1 MAQGARQSSLFAA
14 EDFSIVYES
23 FSEANFKSYDFDT
36 IRTAMVDY
44 INNNFPEN
52 YNDWIS
58 SSEFVSLIELMA
70 FLGHN
75 LAFRADLA
83 SRENYLSTAERRE
96 SALRIAEFLSYTP
109 TRNIVSSGYLKV
121 DNVKTTEQVFDI
133 EGVSLANQ
141 TVQFEDVTDPNTYVN
156 FITIMNSIFNDN
168 SKFGSPFSRLTKNNT
183 SFEVYRTSST
193 NTQSTQSFTGV
204 VNGRTANFSLHSV
217 TQNTDKNIIEEKD
230 PDPYGVIDILYK
242 NDNSGLSSPNTGFFV
257 GFKQGLLEF
266 KDFTIDQGLPNMV
279 LDINVNNIAN
289 GQVWVQSVDEVGQVL
304 KTWTS
309 VDRLYGL
316 NSIFNATANNRRDIY
331 SIASREDDQISIVFA
346 DGEFGNIPT
355 GNIRVWYRT
364 GLNQNYI
371 INPAG
376 FSSTRLQFDYVGA
389 DGNTYQATLGLSLKS
404 TVSNAS
410 ERESVNSIKTNAGRF
425 FATQDRM
432 VTADDYSIYP
442 VTVSENIRK
451 IKSINRV
458 HSGHS
463 RFRDLYDPTA
473 TYSDAK
479 QFINDGYIYE
489 ENITTR
495 SIINLPTTLNSEAI
509 VQNFI
514 LPLLSNSELK
524 NLYYNKQY
532 YGGGSGY
539 DSNTAFNDTTGAI
552 IFYNS
557 NGQSD
562 NVFRWNQVNKGANTS
577 TGYITQNSGI
587 VQRMGQTA
595 TNALNKAEVN
605 SLVEFVSS
613 PYVDGYVDT
622 ITVNQGGS
630 GYTSAPTVTIT
641 GSGTG
646 AVATAS
652 ITNGIVTGIS
662 VSAEGSGYD
671 ATTTVTL
678 TGGGGTG
685 AHASANVKDATT
697 TWARVTSLYK
707 DGLGQDDSTGTPNG
721 LSISGTGAV
730 TISQVVPTGARVKRI
745 VPSWNQKFTDTVK
758 TEIKNK
764 ISSNLSFGLRYNVS
778 AQNWAVIDN
787 GNLPANSTTNNSVAN
802 WSRAFEGDNTLT
814 GRDNSW
820 LIRVNYTSS
829 NWEILIRKT
838 RFVFGSD
845 QQIRF
850 NNLNFQ
856 QTFSS
861 ETSKPLYDCLTVLKI
876 NPKNQDTSVAFGE
889 DFKYNVFGY
898 ITYSDGYTDNRKVRV
913 TLDDPDN
920 DGFPN
925 NPEAF
930 QKIVGTRTIKLGIAK
945 DDGGNDVGVLDPN
958 GTTVVS
964 GRSDLNTMYSRVAD
978 INQVIDPAQTNIVD
992 TFVLLSSYDSSFR
1005 AWAKNDGTI
1014 ANKPTAPTVAEL
1026 GTMFQSLEEK
1036 KSISDQIIYRPV
1048 KYKILFGDLASSELQ
1063 AKFNVTKTINSSMS
1077 DNEIKQK
1084 VVNLIETYFN
1094 INNWDFGEEFYFT
1107 EMAAYIHNNLVGQI
1121 SSITI
1126 QPVSTNLE
1134 TTDLFEI
1141 TSDSDELFLPIL
1153 TTSNI
1158 VCTQPQNVN
1167 QTTQQANT
1175 GVSTN
1180 TGVSY

>member
-14 EDFSIVYES
+14 EDFSVVYES

-44 INNNFPEN
+44 INNNYPEN

-83 SRENYLSTAERRE
+83 TRENYLSTAERRE

-109 TRNIVSSGYLKV
+109 TRNVVSSGYLKV
-121 DNVKTTEQVFDI
+121 DNVKTTEQVFDV

-141 TVQFEDVTDPNTYVN
+141 TIQFEDATDPSTYVN
-156 FITIMNSIFNDN
+156 FITVMNSIFNDN

-183 SFEVYRTSST
+183 NFEVYKTNST

-204 VNGRTANFSLHSV
+204 VNGRTASFSLHSIA
-217 TQNTDKNIIEEKD
+217 QNTTKQIIEEKT
-230 PDPYGVIDILYK
+230 PDPYGTIDILYK

-289 GQVWVQSVDEVGQVL
+289 GQIWVQSVDEVGQVL

-316 NSIFNATANNRRDIY
+316 NSIFNATANNIRDIY
-331 SIASREDDQISIVFA
+331 SVSSRQDDQVSIVFA

-410 ERESVNSIKTNAGRF
+410 ERESINSIKTNAGRF

-479 QFINDGYIYE
+479 QFITDGYLYE
-489 ENITTR
+489 DNCTTR
-495 SIINLPTTLNSEAI
+495 SIINLPTTLNSEA
-509 VQNFI
+509 VLQNYI
-514 LPLLSNSELK
+514 QPLLINSELK
-524 NLYYNKQY
+524 NLYYNKQF
-532 YGGGSGY
+532 YGGAGTS
-539 DSNTAFNDTTGAI
+539 
-552 IFYNS
+552 YNS
-557 NGQSD
+557 NNAFIDTTSGIVYYNTDLSD
-562 NVFRWNQVNKGANTS
+562 NNVFRWNQINKGSETS

-587 VQRMGQTA
+587 VQRMGKTA
-595 TNALNKAEVN
+595 TNALNRAEIN
-605 SLVEFVSS
+605 SLVEFVTD
-613 PYVDGYVDT
+613 PYVDGYVSD
-622 ITVNQGGS
+622 IIVNNGGS
-630 GYTSAPTVTIT
+630 GYTSAPAVTIN

-646 AVATAS
+646 ATATATVLNGA
-652 ITNGIVTGIS
+652 ITHITIT
-662 VSAEGSGYD
+662 ADGSGYD
-671 ATTTVTL
+671 PSTSITL
-678 TGGGGTG
+678 TGGGGSG
-685 AHASANVKDATT
+685 AQVSVVVKNANS
-697 TWARVTSLYK
+697 TWARVTGLYK
-707 DGLGQDDSTGTPNG
+707 DGLGQDDATGTPNG
-721 LSISGTGAV
+721 LNINGTGAV
-730 TISQVVPTGARVKRI
+730 TLSAVIPSGARIKRI
-745 VPSWNQKFTDTVK
+745 VPSWNHKFTDTIK
-758 TEIKNK
+758 TAIKSK
-764 ISSNLSFGLRYNVS
+764 IDSNNSFGLRYNASSQDWV
-778 AQNWAVIDN
+778 VIDSA
-787 GNLPANSTTNNSVAN
+787 NLPANSTANNAVSQ
-802 WSRAFEGDNTLT
+802 WSRVYEGDNTLT

-820 LIRVNYTSS
+820 LIRVNHTSD
-829 NWEILIRKT
+829 NWEILTRKT
-838 RFVFGSD
+838 RFVFGSNNE
-845 QQIRF
+845 IRF
-850 NNLNFQ
+850 NNLNFEES
-856 QTFSS
+856 FSS
-861 ETSKPLYDCLTVLKI
+861 ETGKPLNDSVTILKI
-876 NPKNQDTSVAFGE
+876 NPESDNTNVGFTK
-889 DFKYNVFGY
+889 DFKYNIYGY
-898 ITYSDGYTDNRKVRV
+898 YTYTDGYTDNRKIRI
-913 TLDDPDN
+913 TLDDPNN
-920 DGFPN
+920 DGYPN
-925 NPEAF
+925 DPEAF
-930 QKIVGTRTIKLGIAK
+930 QKIVGSRTINLGTAK
-945 DDGGNDVGVLDPN
+945 DDGGYDVVVLDNDN
-958 GTTVVS
+958 GTTQVS
-964 GRSDLNTMYSRVAD
+964 GRSNLNTMYNRIAD

-992 TFVLLSSYDSSFR
+992 TFVLLSSYDSNYRS
-1005 AWAKNDGTI
+1005 WAKNDGTI

-1048 KYKILFGDLASSELQ
+1048 RYKILFGDLASSELQ

-1077 DNEIKQK
+1077 DNEIKQQ
-1084 VVNLIETYFN
+1084 VVSLIESYFN

-1126 QPVSTNLE
+1126 QPVSSNYE

-1141 TSDSDELFLPIL
+1141 TGDSDELFLPVL

-1158 VCTQPQNVN
+1158 VVTQPQNVN

-1175 GVSTN
+1175 GVSI
-1180 TGVSY
+1180 